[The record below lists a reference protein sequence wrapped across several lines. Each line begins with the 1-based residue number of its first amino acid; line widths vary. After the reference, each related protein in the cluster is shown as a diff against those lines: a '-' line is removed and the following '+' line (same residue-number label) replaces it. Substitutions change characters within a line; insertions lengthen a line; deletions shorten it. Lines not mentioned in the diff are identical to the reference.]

1 MSGTSSRQ
9 ITGVAE
15 AIDEELYKDKIK
27 PLFSG
32 LSSQNPESGWNIL
45 DYINVVVHIFLS
57 PQREFYSLEHLW
69 QDAKRLRI
77 PSRRKR
83 NEKRQTLP
91 KSPRSNKR
99 LSKKPK
105 VK

>member
-1 MSGTSSRQ
+1 MNGTSSRH

-15 AIDEELYKDKIK
+15 AIEEELNKDNIK

-32 LSSQNPESGWNIL
+32 LPSQNPESGWIIL
-45 DYINVVVHIFLS
+45 DYVSVVAHIFQE

-77 PSRRKR
+77 PSPQKK
-83 NEKRQTLP
+83 EKRSA
-91 KSPRSNKR
+91 KS
-99 LSKKPK
+99 
-105 VK
+105 